1 MTEPTEDVIDQSEVF
16 KRFPANVEDLKA
28 DRNNPAIRLYGRR
41 FYKDQ
46 TPVEYLSEFL
56 LVFASAK
63 KKNGDGSNQFS
74 LKEESGQPPCY
85 YPEDRVALKLFSF
98 FSSSKLETRHH
109 VHRQAY
115 IEALDA
121 VSKRISGTKEERE
134 ETIRLIQS
142 LLGGFVGVAKNRT
155 WVTHSFLPASTV
167 LLSREISWEHNKAL
181 NNEITDWDSSLA
193 YFKDNLRNFMSRGG
207 ELLFLQIVNFFSKLD
222 ATQLIVIFEREEYC
236 HLKIRTNGLHER
248 LEHGVRTIL
257 EESIGQIGG
266 IVKLIEGTLEKYK
279 INPHI
284 KSTGLGWVSAA
295 SRTEAMLFAMEMDN
309 ICASNLGAI
318 DKLELL
324 QTLCSFQILRSLCF
338 QARRIDETEGITP
351 GFVGNYAWMVT
362 DPDAKIGMPIRQM
375 AESSFNQIDALL
387 YRALRSSKLYDN
399 GIPHTNKN
407 LSNGD
412 DNCFRHF
419 RKFSKEIGLVIPRT
433 GAGQRFT
440 LHQGLLRFLVAALVF
455 PGERVRLTTFYRR
468 VFAHYGIALGG
479 EQLAVALRWSGN
491 ESGGESYAV
500 SSSTDWVEEALK
512 QGGFLVELSDAVSMV
527 QNPGKSGAEH
537 NEFIY

>member
-16 KRFPANVEDLKA
+16 ERFPANVEDLKA

-207 ELLFLQIVNFFSKLD
+207 ELLFFADSEFF
-222 ATQLIVIFEREEYC
+222 
-236 HLKIRTNGLHER
+236 
-248 LEHGVRTIL
+248 
-257 EESIGQIGG
+257 
-266 IVKLIEGTLEKYK
+266 
-279 INPHI
+279 
-284 KSTGLGWVSAA
+284 
-295 SRTEAMLFAMEMDN
+295 
-309 ICASNLGAI
+309 
-318 DKLELL
+318 L
-324 QTLCSFQILRSLCF
+324 QT
-338 QARRIDETEGITP
+338 RRYS
-351 GFVGNYAWMVT
+351 VN
-362 DPDAKIGMPIRQM
+362 
-375 AESSFNQIDALL
+375 
-387 YRALRSSKLYDN
+387 
-399 GIPHTNKN
+399 
-407 LSNGD
+407 SN
-412 DNCFRHF
+412 F
-419 RKFSKEIGLVIPRT
+419 
-433 GAGQRFT
+433 
-440 LHQGLLRFLVAALVF
+440 
-455 PGERVRLTTFYRR
+455 
-468 VFAHYGIALGG
+468 
-479 EQLAVALRWSGN
+479 
-491 ESGGESYAV
+491 
-500 SSSTDWVEEALK
+500 
-512 QGGFLVELSDAVSMV
+512 
-527 QNPGKSGAEH
+527 
-537 NEFIY
+537 